1 MRNTKT
7 ISSSLNRKIIENE
20 KKMESLKTT
29 KDQKAKSKSLYSI
42 SNENTKSN
50 RKKNKMHRIN
60 KSQEEI
66 ITRNTNKPKKLKL
79 QYSTIQNVDY
89 SDGSFNIINNKLDK
103 RLKSYSKSSNKNE
116 KILFNNTIS
125 NILTKNFN
133 FNKNSNSKKVNQK
146 ELDVIINRLY
156 ANEHK
161 TRKKTENEKNN
172 SNTIDY
178 NSSTSRKTRVNFN
191 EIYSRFEDD
200 IKRREEN
207 LEKKRE
213 EINNNNKT
221 LYTYKPKLNINK
233 KFFDNQNNENFLERQ
248 KKYYEEKKQ
257 KEERYKEDLI
267 KKQKE
272 ELEKNNILSK
282 NIVKNK
288 KEIEKS
294 INDLNEW
301 DIKRK
306 KKIDQK
312 LKEKNTKIQNEFKY
326 IPKIN
331 KKSENLAKK
340 NKQRQKET
348 NVFNRLAKEDKVLK
362 EKQKILI
369 QLYTPSFKP
378 NIVATKRINNK
389 KLYSSKE
396 KEFDTI
402 SKKWKSEEY
411 LDDSDS
417 DSEDEKNDDDFNDN
431 DIYVDNYDNNNIF
444 TEENIQNAYR
454 KALFHKNKK

>member
-1 MRNTKT
+1 MRNTKI

-29 KDQKAKSKSLYSI
+29 KEQKAKSKSLYNI
-42 SNENTKSN
+42 SNDESKSK
-50 RKKNKMHRIN
+50 RKKDKMHKIN

-66 ITRNTNKPKKLKL
+66 ITRNSNKPKKLKL
-79 QYSTIQNVDY
+79 QYSTIQTVDY
-89 SDGSFNIINNKLDK
+89 SDDSFNIINNKLDK
-103 RLKSYSKSSNKNE
+103 RLKSYSKISNKNE

-125 NILTKNFN
+125 NIYTKNFN
-133 FNKNSNSKKVNQK
+133 FDKTLNSKKVNPK

-156 ANEHK
+156 TNEHK
-161 TRKKTENEKNN
+161 TRKKIENEKNN

-178 NSSTSRKTRVNFN
+178 NSSTSKKTKVNFN

-200 IKRREEN
+200 IKKREEN
-207 LEKKRE
+207 LERKRE

-221 LYTYKPKLNINK
+221 IYTYKPKLNISK

-248 KKYYEEKKQ
+248 KKYYEEKKK
-257 KEERYKEDLI
+257 KEERYKEDLV
-267 KKQKE
+267 KKQNE

-282 NIVKNK
+282 NVVKNK

-294 INDLNEW
+294 INELNEW
-301 DIKRK
+301 DTKRK

-312 LKEKNTKIQNEFKY
+312 LKEKMSKIQNEFNY
-326 IPKIN
+326 MPKIN
-331 KKSENLAKK
+331 KKSEILAKN

-378 NIVATKRINNK
+378 NIVATKKINYK
-389 KLYSSKE
+389 KLNSSKE
-396 KEFDTI
+396 KEFDTV
-402 SKKWKSEEY
+402 SKRWKPEEY
-411 LDDSDS
+411 LDNSNS
-417 DSEDEKNDDDFNDN
+417 DSEDEKNDDDFKGDY
-431 DIYVDNYDNNNIF
+431 IYDDNYDNNIY